1 MNNNTLTGWSMAM
14 FFGTKSVKTAW
25 INVKIKIAATDATL
39 WAIAA
44 GNRCDEIIKSAMN
57 ASPNQPK
64 INDVSVIPTC
74 AVDRYSVMWLVMLMA
89 CVKFDDGL
97 LRASCNARKADGR
110 TLTSE
115 YSVSVNKTANNKIT
129 TRI

>member
-1 MNNNTLTGWSMAM
+1 
-14 FFGTKSVKTAW
+14 
-25 INVKIKIAATDATL
+25 
-39 WAIAA
+39 
-44 GNRCDEIIKSAMN
+44 MN

-129 TRI
+129 TITTILIIIDGPESIIGLPLL